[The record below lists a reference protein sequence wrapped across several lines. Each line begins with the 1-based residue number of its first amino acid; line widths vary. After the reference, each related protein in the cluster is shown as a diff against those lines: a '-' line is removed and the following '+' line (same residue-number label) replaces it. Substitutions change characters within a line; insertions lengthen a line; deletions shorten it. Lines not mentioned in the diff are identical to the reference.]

1 MRKYLIYYILL
12 FTVVTGFYFLFAY
25 FQLSGGQFIYPIDDA
40 YIHLAIARK
49 FGESGFWSI
58 NFNSFDSASSS
69 ILYTLLLSSLIKIF
83 GNNIYYPMFLNIVAG
98 YLTTYWIY
106 KYFKYFYSEKELK
119 LGLFLFLPISL
130 LYVMVILGMEQTI
143 HILLSVMAI
152 YFIKKNFN
160 SDFFD
165 KKDSVKL
172 LFTILFLAMVRF
184 ESMFFIFCLGIIL
197 LVNKKLKEAIL
208 VFLFGAL
215 PIIIFG
221 ALSVMKGGFFFP
233 NSVIIKGSYPEGNI
247 LISIWSIFKN
257 GILLN
262 ISFYKLFMFPLICIG
277 IYMFDQYKGQKF
289 KILLKKEYL
298 LLIIVG
304 TILLQS
310 IFAMIKYRYEN
321 YLMIMLVLVMVP
333 MGVEYFKKIKFEKK
347 GPANY
352 LFAVFFIGFCLVGV
366 YRFWVSHLAV
376 KNSSK
381 NVEEQQ
387 VEMGR
392 FLNRFYKGQKVVA
405 NDIGAIAY
413 FGNVQLLDIV
423 GLGSTDIARFYI
435 ENKGLDETELNNIL
449 YIFLTNYISEND
461 YKVAV
466 IYPDWYPDHVPGNWI
481 PVASWKIKNSLG
493 TAQNRV
499 VWYAFDQ
506 KQAKILKENLKK
518 FDLNKNVIE
527 YLYIYE

>member
-12 FTVVTGFYFLFAY
+12 FTVVTGFYFLYAY
-25 FQLSGGQFIYPIDDA
+25 FQLSGNQFIYPIDDA

-69 ILYTLLLSSLIKIF
+69 ILYTLLLSSLIKVF
-83 GNNIYYPMFLNIVAG
+83 GENVYYPMFLNVAAG

-106 KYFKYFYSEKELK
+106 KYLKDFYSENELK
-119 LGLFLFLPISL
+119 LGLFLFLPVSL

-143 HILLSVMAI
+143 HMLLSVVAI
-152 YFIKKNFN
+152 YFIKKNFD
-160 SDFFD
+160 SDFEKRD
-165 KKDSVKL
+165 LIKL

-197 LVNKKLKEAIL
+197 LFNKKLKEAVL

-215 PIIIFG
+215 PIIVFG
-221 ALSVMKGGFFFP
+221 VISVMNGGFFFP
-233 NSVIIKGSYPEGNI
+233 NSVIIKGSYPEGNV
-247 LISIWSIFKN
+247 LISIWSIFKK

-262 ISFYKLFMFPLICIG
+262 ISFYKLFLFPLVCIG
-277 IYMFDQYKGQKF
+277 IYLVDQYRFSKLKVLF
-289 KILLKKEYL
+289 KKEYL
-298 LLIIVG
+298 LFIIVG
-304 TILLQS
+304 TVLLQS
-310 IFAMIKYRYEN
+310 VFAVIRYRYEN
-321 YLMIMLVLVMVP
+321 YLMVMLLMVMVP
-333 MGVEYFKKIKFEKK
+333 MGIEYFKKIKLGRKILI
-347 GPANY
+347 NY
-352 LFAVFFIGFCLVGV
+352 LFTIFFVGFCLVGV
-366 YRFWVSHLAV
+366 YRFIISDSAV
-376 KNSSK
+376 KISSK

-392 FLNRFYKGQKVVA
+392 FLNRFYKGQKIVA

-423 GLGSTDIARFYI
+423 GLGSTDVARFYI
-435 ENKGLDETELNNIL
+435 ENKGLDETRLNNKF
-449 YIFLTNYISEND
+449 YTFLTDYIAKKH

-466 IYPDWYPDHVPGNWI
+466 IYPDWYPDHVPNSWI
-481 PVASWKIKNSLG
+481 PVASWKIENSIG

-499 VWYAFDQ
+499 VWYAFNMED
-506 KQAKILKENLKK
+506 ANTLKENLKK
-518 FDLNKNVIE
+518 FDLNRNVTE
-527 YLYIYE
+527 YFYIYE